1 MASAYQQQGCS
12 SAMFKH
18 LITKRQPVGVTSIIT
33 IAAGVR
39 EYSGAAD
46 GVGIVVT
53 AAEVGG
59 DFTGQLTVGSV
70 SVCHCSMKSISLVKA
85 LPLWEFTKGHSRSR
99 LAITVAIIRGLLKL
113 SSSKL

>member
-1 MASAYQQQGCS
+1 MAGAYQQQGCS

-70 SVCHCSMKSISLVKA
+70 SVCHCWS
-85 LPLWEFTKGHSRSR
+85 WEPSSSSGPRGYESYFE
-99 LAITVAIIRGLLKL
+99 AAAAIIIDVRRA
-113 SSSKL
+113 